1 METKINNT
9 RYITKFYHTQ
19 LPDYIFDNVLAE
31 KKCLE
36 MGKKVSERSY
46 MKPEAVTKKLLRQNK
61 FKRTTSVKIF
71 TFADGKLSETPVA
84 EGSVTCHPNDDYVK
98 SFGRFYAFRNALE
111 NTTDETI
118 SKNRFRML
126 QSYIQECHVPQEL
139 FATVALEG
147 HRTR

>member
-19 LPDYIFDNVLAE
+19 LPDYIFDNE
-31 KKCLE
+31 KALE
-36 MGKKVSERSY
+36 KSKETGKKMSERSY

-84 EGSVTCHPNDDYVK
+84 EGTVTCHPNDDYIK
-98 SFGRFYAFRNALE
+98 SYGRFFAFRNALE

-118 SKNRFRML
+118 SKNRFRMM
-126 QSYIQECHVPQEL
+126 QSYCQECHVPQEL
-139 FATVALEG
+139 FAIIALEQV
-147 HRTR
+147 RQR

>member
-9 RYITKFYHTQ
+9 RYITKFYHTA
-19 LPDYIFDNVLAE
+19 LPEYIFDNQKALE
-31 KKCLE
+31 KSKE
-36 MGKKVSERSY
+36 TGKKFSERSY
-46 MKPEAVTKKLLRQNK
+46 MKPEAVTKKILRQNK

-118 SKNRFRML
+118 FKNRFRML

-139 FATVALEG
+139 FATVALEQLRG
-147 HRTR
+147 K